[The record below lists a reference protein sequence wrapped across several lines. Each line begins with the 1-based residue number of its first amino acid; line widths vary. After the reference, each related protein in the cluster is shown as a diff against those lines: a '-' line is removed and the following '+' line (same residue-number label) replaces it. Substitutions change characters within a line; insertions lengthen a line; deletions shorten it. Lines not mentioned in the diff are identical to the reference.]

1 MKSLLPLLTA
11 FVISPGSA
19 STVES
24 ALLQQSSSFSDQQIV
39 AMGHKA
45 FIKATAKSGGSSF
58 EDLEV
63 AERRFSWAQTL
74 ANEKEIKARPNSK
87 DLDHLQILIAN
98 ISKSAFVIGDYMTLD
113 KPYDHLYIA
122 KATSLSAIALRD
134 VLADAPA
141 VEKLK
146 ESDVIALLD
155 ETKKIHAEQRQL
167 LEAYRVRKGGFSHQQ
182 LLHEYDRMSTM
193 MKQTMGARAIQTSRQ
208 KQHILKLCRNLIN
221 LTLGKDPLPYS
232 ALGLKGR

>member
-1 MKSLLPLLTA
+1 MIRLLFLATLPSSSLTA
-11 FVISPGSA
+11 AVNSLPVA
-19 STVES
+19 AT
-24 ALLQQSSSFSDQQIV
+24 DQQIV
-39 AMGHKA
+39 GMGHQSWIQRTLKQEGNS
-45 FIKATAKSGGSSF
+45 I
-58 EDLEV
+58 ELLEE

-146 ESDVIALLD
+146 ESDVLTLLD
-155 ETKKIHAEQRQL
+155 ETKKIHAAQRQL
-167 LEAYRVRKGGFSHQQ
+167 LEAYRARKGGFSHQQ
-182 LLHEYDRMSTM
+182 LMLEYDRMSTM
-193 MKQTMGARAIQTSRQ
+193 IRQTMGARAVQTSRQ

-221 LTLGKDPLPYS
+221 LTLGKDPLPY
-232 ALGLKGR
+232 